1 MLPELIRPL
10 LNGATAMAWLACA
23 LFFLRFWK
31 QSRDRLF
38 GFFALAFSLL
48 ACNAVAGA
56 MLYTDDERRHY
67 IYVVRLFAFLLIL
80 YAIWDKNRAG
90 RTQGG

>member
-1 MLPELIRPL
+1 MLKSM
-10 LNGATAMAWLACA
+10 LNGATAMAWLASA

-38 GFFALAFSLL
+38 GFFSLTFLLL
-48 ACNAVAGA
+48 AGNAVAA
-56 MLYTDDERRHY
+56 ALLDVDDERRHY

-80 YAIWDKNRAG
+80 YAVWDKNRAA
-90 RTQGG
+90 RRNGG